1 MNRHFKEFDIL
12 DYPLNQGK
20 VLIEAAAGSGKT
32 YTIQYLFLRLL
43 LERDDLEA
51 GNILVVTFTE
61 AATEELKARVRAILK
76 DAARLLD
83 KVARSRPLNA
93 DTDGD
98 LGRVLIQALGKGK
111 SIAELKGRLQR
122 ARATFDEVVIATIHG
137 FCHRILNDYAF
148 ECGTRPDLELV
159 KDSRFF
165 LQIIAEDYWRRT
177 FYNASAT
184 LVETVLAKK
193 LTPEIL
199 VKLGLLLDRDANL
212 LLLPERPVRDS
223 WAADIAAGAAE
234 LETLQ
239 LDFHRHSIR
248 AYDYLSRD
256 AAEIERIL
264 FAGTPLKGNSWKK
277 ALTAQYLAELEAVLA
292 NPVFPEA
299 KKAKIMVKF
308 SQSDL
313 SAKTKKKC
321 ETPQHPLFRICD
333 ELAAAVTRREELAA
347 GLICSI
353 KRDFLDFALGP
364 TGLKLCKEKTRK
376 QGYSDFLTGLSQV
389 LEGPAGSLLKRL
401 VAARFK
407 VALVDEFQDTDPLQ
421 NSIFTA
427 FFDRPGALFYRI
439 GDPKQSIYGFR
450 GADIYAY
457 LAAAREDSQEL
468 ATLDK
473 NYRST
478 PELLNAFNRIF
489 SSPVPFLLDGI
500 DYRKMSCGRPRR
512 QQEQLLVDG
521 RRGAALH
528 LWHFA
533 GAAGANLTAG
543 SARYRLT
550 AAVADAC
557 AELLAWARQPFVRED
572 GSQGW
577 RAEICGAGALPR
589 PLRASDIAV
598 LTASNNE
605 AAEVWQVCQSRG
617 VPAVV
622 AAAGNLW
629 ETPEA
634 EEIFRFLEAVLLPGD
649 DNLLSSALASNLLGF
664 SARFLATAHAE
675 AESEEKLIFELWR
688 QAFFHGRELWTKR
701 GVMALFAG
709 FPDFSAAPKNPVENF
724 SLSLN
729 LAGTARGER
738 ALTNFYHLQEV
749 LHEYESEH
757 RAGPEVLLNW
767 LLEHLTGAAS
777 DADEFEL
784 RLESEA
790 ETVKIMTVHKS
801 KGLEFP
807 VVFVPFLWKKAGGV
821 RVPELFHR
829 PLSPTGPG
837 EEAAAAASPPKFV
850 RCLDLNPEIAPES
863 RQAAQTEA
871 LAEALRLFYVAVTR
885 AKLRLYLAWPQT
897 KDSGKSALMYLRR
910 PPRNPAAREAFVA
923 GGDRPPSLELLDDER
938 AEIWEDIPDII
949 RESPSFTRAE
959 PLVGVIAAVP
969 FTAREFTRKLPA
981 KSGLMSFSSLTAGD
995 YRPHIAASPALNKS
1009 SQITGSQRSLPPLAG
1024 FPGGVATGNAIHK
1037 IFEELDFSRVG
1048 EDGWSENSDV
1058 QDLVRKSLLQFD
1070 LLQSATG
1077 PESEKMVRAVL
1088 TMVAQVLNTPL
1099 PGGRDGLKLSQA
1111 DIALRRE
1118 LEFWL
1123 PVAGS
1128 LTAARISGVLA
1139 PAVAA
1144 ALRLLEPET
1153 VRGWQLQ
1160 FPENLP
1166 GTGFL
1171 NGFIDLIFRVDE
1183 RYYLLDWKT
1192 NYLGDDYSDYNQRA
1206 LQQNMLESDY
1216 ILQYHI
1222 YLVALHRFLNSRLED
1237 YDYAANFGGVYYLYV
1252 RGINGENS
1260 RTGIFYDRP
1269 EFAVVRDLERVICG
1283 ALRK

>member
-1 MNRHFKEFDIL
+1 MSRVFKEFSIL
-12 DYPLNQGK
+12 DYPLDQGK

-61 AATEELKARVRAILK
+61 AATEELKARIREILK
-76 DAARLLD
+76 DAARRLA
-83 KVARSRPLNA
+83 KVTKSRPLDP

-111 SIAELKGRLQR
+111 SIAELKGRLRR
-122 ARATFDEVVIATIHG
+122 ARAALDEVVIATIHG

-159 KDSRFF
+159 QDSRFF
-165 LQIIAEDYWRRT
+165 LQIVAEDYWRRT

-184 LVETVLAKK
+184 LVETVLAAK

-212 LLLPERPVRDS
+212 LLLPESPVRDS

-239 LDFHRHSIR
+239 LDFRRNSISAL
-248 AYDYLSRD
+248 AYLTRD
-256 AAEIERIL
+256 AEEIERIL

-277 ALTAQYLAELEAVLA
+277 AQASQYLSELEAVLA
-292 NPVFPEA
+292 NPAFPKAEN
-299 KKAKIMVKF
+299 AKILIKF

-313 SAKTKKKC
+313 RAKTKNKC
-321 ETPQHPLFRICD
+321 ETPQHPLFSICE
-333 ELAAAVTRREELAA
+333 ELAATVARREELAG
-347 GLICSI
+347 GLVCSI

-364 TGLKLCKEKTRK
+364 AGLRLCKEKTRK

-389 LEGPAGSLLKRL
+389 LEGPAGNLLKRL

-427 FFDRPGALFYRI
+427 FFARPGALFYRI

-457 LAAAREDSQEL
+457 LEAAREGGQEL

-478 PELLNAFNRIF
+478 PELLKAFNRIF
-489 SSPVPFLLDGI
+489 SSPAPFLLDGI
-500 DYRKMSCGRPRR
+500 DYRKMSCGRPRE
-512 QQEQLLVDG
+512 QQEELLVDG
-521 RRGAALH
+521 RPGPALN

-533 GAAGANLTAG
+533 GPEGADLSAG

-550 AAVADAC
+550 TAVADAC
-557 AELLAWARQPFVRED
+557 AELLAYARQPFVRED
-572 GSQGW
+572 GSEGR
-577 RAEICGAGALPR
+577 RAEIAVAGAAPR
-589 PLRASDIAV
+589 SLRAADIAV
-598 LTASNNE
+598 LTASNSE

-649 DNLLSSALASNLLGF
+649 DNLLSSALATTLLGF
-664 SARFLATAHAE
+664 SAQFLATAHAE
-675 AESEEKLIFELWR
+675 AESEERLIFELWR

-701 GVMALFAG
+701 GIMALFAG
-709 FPDFSAAPKNPVENF
+709 FPDFSAAPKNPATDF

-767 LLEHLTGAAS
+767 LLEHLTGAVG

-807 VVFVPFLWKKAGGV
+807 VVFVPFLWKKAGGA
-821 RVPELFHR
+821 RTPELFHR
-829 PLSPTGPG
+829 PLSAPGPG
-837 EEAAAAASPPKFV
+837 GTAAAAAAAAAPLRFV
-850 RCLDLNPEIAPES
+850 RCLDLNPEIAAES

-897 KDSGKSALMYLRR
+897 RDSGKGALMYLRR
-910 PPRNPAAREAFVA
+910 PPRNPAEREAFVA
-923 GGDRPPSLELLDDER
+923 GGERSPTLKLLDDEK
-938 AEIWEDIPDII
+938 AEIWEDIPEII
-949 RESPSFTRAE
+949 RESPGFTRAA
-959 PLVGVIAAVP
+959 PAAGAVAAAP
-969 FTAREFTRKLPA
+969 FTAREFTRSLPA
-981 KSGLMSFSSLTAGD
+981 KSGLMSFTGLTAGGH
-995 YRPHIAASPALNKS
+995 RPPGAILSAAPETSRISGA
-1009 SQITGSQRSLPPLAG
+1009 QGGVPPLAG
-1024 FPGGVATGNAIHK
+1024 FPGGAATGNAIHK

-1048 EDGWSENSDV
+1048 EIGWPENSDV

-1070 LLQSATG
+1070 LLASVSG

-1099 PGGRDGLKLSQA
+1099 PGGRAGLKLSQA

-1118 LEFWL
+1118 MEFCL

-1128 LTAARISGVLA
+1128 LTAARVSQALA

-1144 ALRLLEPET
+1144 AFALLEPET
-1153 VRGWQLQ
+1153 VRGWQLR

-1166 GTGFL
+1166 GSGFL

-1192 NYLGDDYSDYNQRA
+1192 NNLGADYSDYKQRA
-1206 LQQNMLESDY
+1206 LQRSMLESDY

-1222 YLVALHRFLNSRLED
+1222 YLVALHRFLKSRLQD

-1260 RTGIFYDRP
+1260 KTGVFHDRP
-1269 EFAVVRDLERVICG
+1269 EFAVVRDLEKVICG
-1283 ALRK
+1283 A